1 MINIDQH
8 WRCQYMSKKY
18 DIFISYRRA
27 GGIDS
32 AVALQS
38 TLRQMHYRAFL
49 DVDGLHSGVFDTAL
63 LHRIEECKDFLLV
76 LSPGALE
83 RCKNDGDWVRR
94 EVEYALS
101 LGKNIIPIICDG
113 GTVQERLADVE
124 LPDSMAE
131 LTRYNVLETNL
142 VQLQAMTQ
150 LLRTNLSAKPHDPVK
165 PILIGAAAAAAVCV
179 LVFFCA
185 GFVKDYLSVFPR
197 TTKEKNLVEQAI
209 SQQSMNLVQYDVA
222 HAAYIKA
229 LDKAALYLSGSP
241 QVSRSELS
249 TEFNFVLDALEDCSA
264 AITDADPLVTEGL
277 ADSPLSVADMNAQSG
292 YLRDCLDQ
300 MYSVIL
306 FLEYEFLDDEYTLDT
321 SKSLWISCYRDL
333 AVLEGDTIIL
343 GINEQF
349 LPVSEEALRDLR
361 TISLPLMT
369 SIYTGQTW
377 VTTAD
382 DADMRSKNLYERQKE
397 IMNKYDNDL
406 LKSEAM
412 LENERKLQEIQ
423 AEILANQR
431 LDAARARLEAKRQ
444 ELAAA
449 QKELEEAKARL
460 YEVHKPLP
468 TDDPDLLFMKGLMFT
483 KHKMIDA
490 ALECYALYG
499 LSSDPN
505 AAIVADAVSHFTLNQ
520 DITGI
525 NSGVIVLMYEENLPP
540 QPEIQIG
547 DIIYTVNGKE
557 IANVE
562 EYNIAKDGN
571 AASDV
576 QVLRFTSAGYERL
589 NIQLDPNA
597 GRFYL
602 YALEYE

>member
-1 MINIDQH
+1 
-8 WRCQYMSKKY
+8 MSKKY

-83 RCKNDGDWVRR
+83 RCKNEDDWVRR
-94 EVEYALS
+94 EVEYAMS

-113 GTVQERLADVE
+113 GAVQERLADVE
-124 LPDSMAE
+124 LPESMAE

-150 LLRTNLSAKPHDPVK
+150 LLRTNLSAKPHDPVQ
-165 PILIGAAAAAAVCV
+165 PILIGAAAAVAVCV
-179 LVFFCA
+179 IIVFCA

-197 TTKEKNLVEQAI
+197 TAKEKNLVEQAI

-222 HAAYIKA
+222 HAAYLKA
-229 LDKAALYLSGSP
+229 LDKTALYLAGSP

-249 TEFNFVLDALEDCSA
+249 TEFCFVLDALEDCSA
-264 AITDADPLVTEGL
+264 AITDVDPLVIEGL
-277 ADSPLSVADMNAQSG
+277 ADSPLSTADMHAQAN
-292 YLRDCLDQ
+292 YIRDCLDQ

-306 FLEYEFLDDEYTLDT
+306 FLEYDFLDDQYTSAT
-321 SKSLWISCYRDL
+321 SKSLWVSCYRDL
-333 AVLEGDTIIL
+333 AVLEGDTVIL

-349 LPVSEEALRDLR
+349 LPVSDEALRDLR

-406 LKSEAM
+406 LNSEAM
-412 LENERKLQEIQ
+412 LENERKLNALRE
-423 AEILANQR
+423 EILANQR
-431 LDAARARLEAKRQ
+431 LEDARARLEAKRQ

-460 YEVHKPLP
+460 YENHRPLAS
-468 TDDPDLLFMKGLMFT
+468 DDPDNLFGKGLMFAEFG
-483 KHKMIDA
+483 MMDA
-490 ALECYALYG
+490 SLEAFTLYG
-499 LSSDPN
+499 MTGEPN
-505 AAIVADAVSHFTLNQ
+505 APVVAEAVSRYVLSQ
-520 DITGI
+520 DVTGI
-525 NSGVIVLMYEENLPP
+525 NHGVIVLMYEENLPP

-547 DIIYTVNGKE
+547 DIIYTVNGHE

-571 AASDV
+571 AASAV
-576 QVLRFTSAGYERL
+576 QVLRFTTAGYERL
-589 NIQLDPNA
+589 NIQLDPSA

-602 YALEYE
+602 YALDYE